1 MALNLLCSQG
11 WLELWS
17 PFASA
22 SQVLELQACA
32 VMPGLCSAGN
42 RTRDFTHARRGHY
55 QLSYIP
61 RFYINILRCWHWIW
75 HQACSQESV
84 CIRGLEC
91 CSVVECLW
99 KGLGSSPS
107 TENSVCVSVCARVCI
122 AVASVCLSVLRFE
135 SLGFYKSRCH
145 FHSLSVSLI
154 LSQPLHLLL
163 MGASNGALR
172 DHPISYFLFTLHP
185 FASSCQGR
193 PSGRSGQSRSQCWGQ
208 ALRTGASRWRSCLV
222 LG

>member
-17 PFASA
+17 SFAST

-32 VMPGLCSAGN
+32 IMPGLCSAGN
-42 RTRDFTHARRGHY
+42 RTRDFTHARQDHC

-61 RFYINILRCWHWIW
+61 SFCINILRCWDWIW

-99 KGLGSSPS
+99 KGLGSNPS
-107 TENSVCVSVCARVCI
+107 TENSVCVCLCSCMRECV
-122 AVASVCLSVLRFE
+122 AVASICLSVLRFE

-145 FHSLSVSLI
+145 SHSLSVILI
-154 LSQPLHLLL
+154 LSQNPY
-163 MGASNGALR
+163 
-172 DHPISYFLFTLHP
+172 I
-185 FASSCQGR
+185 
-193 PSGRSGQSRSQCWGQ
+193 CW
-208 ALRTGASRWRSCLV
+208 
-222 LG
+222 